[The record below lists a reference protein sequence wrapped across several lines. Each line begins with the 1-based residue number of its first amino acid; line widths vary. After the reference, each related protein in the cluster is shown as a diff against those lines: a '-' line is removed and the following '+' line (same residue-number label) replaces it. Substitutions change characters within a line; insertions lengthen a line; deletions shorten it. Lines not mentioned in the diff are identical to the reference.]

1 LRRPSSL
8 RLTGVQ
14 DMLKGLVRWGL
25 IGLGILFVGI
35 QAIPYGRNHTNP
47 STRLEPAWDSPET
60 RELAVR
66 ACFDCHSNETD
77 WPWYSY
83 IAPFS
88 WLVQGDVD
96 DGRKKLNFSEWN
108 PPQEHAGQAAKMV
121 REGTMPLW
129 RYVALH
135 PRANLSPA
143 ETQALTQGLVATI
156 GEEKG
161 EDHEHNDEREQHR

>member
-1 LRRPSSL
+1 MFKALR
-8 RLTGVQ
+8 
-14 DMLKGLVRWGL
+14 RWGL
-25 IGLGILFVGI
+25 IGALIILIGI

-47 STRLEPAWDSPET
+47 PTRVEPAWDSPET

-77 WPWYSY
+77 WPWYSHV
-83 IAPFS
+83 APVS

-108 PPQEHAGQAAKMV
+108 RPQEHAGQAAKMV

-129 RYVALH
+129 RYGVFH
-135 PRANLSPA
+135 PRANLSSS
-143 ETQALTQGLVATI
+143 EMQALIRGLVATI

-161 EDHEHNDEREQHR
+161 DDRQDREDREHNEKPHKHN